1 MIYLDCVCPNILIC
15 GGKHLRGFVAFF
27 IVNMLKNKF
36 DYNLREETF
45 GATICDLKTNSRYY
59 INNSELSDFYNE

>member
-1 MIYLDCVCPNILIC
+1 
-15 GGKHLRGFVAFF
+15 
-27 IVNMLKNKF
+27 MLKNKF

-59 INNSELSDFYNE
+59 INNSELYDFYNE